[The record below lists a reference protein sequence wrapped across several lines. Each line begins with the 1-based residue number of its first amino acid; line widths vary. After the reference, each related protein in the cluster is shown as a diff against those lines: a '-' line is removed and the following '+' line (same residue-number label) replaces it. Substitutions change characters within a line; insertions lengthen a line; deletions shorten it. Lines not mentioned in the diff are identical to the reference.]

1 MAMETKSRKENKSI
15 KQLLNKKKEKGVVNK
30 SVVDKTKTINKK
42 QKNDKQKVTKT
53 TSKSSSKFLLF
64 SIRNKIF
71 LCFIIPILFMII
83 VGTLAYQKSAEGMS
97 QKFQESTAQTINM
110 ANEYIEM
117 SGSFIVSEAMKYA
130 YDSNLG
136 RYYLGLISDPLEKM
150 NFLTSKGSEILSSQV
165 SNPFISDIHIITK
178 EDVNMLTTQ
187 TSATT
192 KGVFEK
198 YREAMAVDGKRL
210 SKWVDK
216 HDLLDEY
223 LLIDSSDYILACQFM
238 SKSNNAC
245 VVVDVKQSAIKEFL
259 DGIQLGEGSVV
270 GFVTQNGREIIS
282 ETLAEGSESAF
293 AGLET
298 IFFNQEFYQ
307 EAINSGEL
315 SSVSEIKYNG
325 DDYLF
330 LYSLSE
336 EHGGCVVALVPM
348 KIVTGQAE
356 EIKGL
361 TITLVILACIIA
373 VAIGVIISL
382 GIQGNMKRISR
393 TLDEVAKGDLTVGIK
408 VRSRDEFR
416 SLGNST
422 SDMIRNNKNL
432 VVKVGMATE
441 QLEAS
446 SDQVK
451 QASNVI
457 NEYSTDITQA
467 ISEINQG
474 MEKQAQHAQECVVK
488 TDQLSAE
495 IQEVTSTAKSV
506 EKLVNETEEMIQR
519 GMGIVRNLGKSAEST
534 TSMTAKVGSSIA
546 ELQKESATIDTFVET
561 INSITEQTNLL
572 SLNASIEAARAGESG
587 RGFSVVAEEIRKLAD
602 LSAEAANQ
610 IRNNVNNIE
619 IQTKNSVDSARQAES
634 MVALQTEAVGEV
646 IEVFSDMNKRMLELI
661 EGLKEIVMSTEQADR
676 DRSETLESVKNISNI
691 IEETATSTEVVREI
705 AMKLLHNVENLDK
718 TADALG
724 ENMNELKTEVS
735 VFKTV

>member
-1 MAMETKSRKENKSI
+1 MAMETKSRKGNKSI
-15 KQLLNKKKEKGVVNK
+15 QQSLNKKRGKSIRSKANK
-30 SVVDKTKTINKK
+30 VSKK
-42 QKNDKQKVTKT
+42 
-53 TSKSSSKFLLF
+53 TSKGNSTFYLF
-64 SIRNKIF
+64 GIRNKIF
-71 LCFIIPILFMII
+71 LCFIIPIIFMII
-83 VGTLAYQKSAEGMS
+83 VGSMAYIKSAEGMS
-97 QKFQESTAQTINM
+97 QKFEASTAQTINM
-110 ANEYIEM
+110 ATEYIDM
-117 SGSFIVSEAMKYA
+117 SGSFIVTEAMKYA
-130 YDSNLG
+130 YDNNLG
-136 RYYLGLISDPLEKM
+136 RYYLGLMDSNPLEKM
-150 NFLTSKGSEILSSQV
+150 NFLTSIQSEIMSSQV

-178 EDVNMLTTQ
+178 KEVNMLTTK

-192 KGVFEK
+192 KGIFDE
-198 YREAMAVDGKRL
+198 YREAISTDGKL
-210 SKWVDK
+210 LKKWIDR
-216 HDLLDEY
+216 HEILDDY
-223 LLIDSSDYILACQFM
+223 LTLDPNSYILACQFM

-245 VVVDVKQSAIKEFL
+245 VVVDIKQDAIRKFL
-259 DGIQLGEGSVV
+259 EGIQLGNGSVV
-270 GFVTQNGREIIS
+270 GFVTTSGREIICES
-282 ETLAEGSESAF
+282 LAEGDESKF
-293 AGLET
+293 EDIET
-298 IFFNQEFYQ
+298 VFFEQDFYQ
-307 EAINSGEL
+307 EAINSGKL
-315 SSVSEIKYNG
+315 SDVKEVSYNG
-325 DDYLF
+325 SEYLF
-330 LYSLSE
+330 LYSISE
-336 EHGGCVVALVPM
+336 SHGGCVTALVPM

-356 EIKGL
+356 EIKSL

-416 SLGNST
+416 NLGNST
-422 SDMIRNNKNL
+422 ADMIRNNKNL
-432 VVKVGMATE
+432 VVKVGKATE

-446 SDQVK
+446 SDEVK
-451 QASNVI
+451 KASNVI

-467 ISEINQG
+467 IGEINQG
-474 MEKQAQHAQECVVK
+474 MEKQAHHAQECVVK

-519 GMGIVRNLGKSAEST
+519 GMEIVRNLGKSAEST
-534 TSMTAKVGSSIA
+534 TVMTAKVGSSIE
-546 ELQKESATIDTFVET
+546 ELKKESATIDTFVET

-602 LSAEAANQ
+602 LSAEAANE
-610 IRNNVNNIE
+610 IRNNVNNIG
-619 IQTKNSVDSARQAES
+619 IQTKNSVDSAKQAES

-646 IEVFSDMNKRMLELI
+646 IKVFSDMNERMLELI

-676 DRSETLESVKNISNI
+676 DRSETLEAVKNISSI
-691 IEETATSTEVVREI
+691 IEETATSTEVVRDI

-724 ENMNELKTEVS
+724 DNMNDLKTEVS